1 MCTNFNIH
9 TTRQMRV
16 SSPHSKLASSVSRVN
31 ITVSATQA
39 HAQHKLFT
47 VINKHYIHVH
57 SAAWLWTWKLG
68 PGSAIKQCI
77 LSPLCSQM
85 CVTGF
90 RQKFLVN
97 IVNIKVPPR
106 VKVRIGGEGGQ
117 RPLQLLYN
125 SFCLPREVHT
135 VLSHITDKIS
145 VLNVFFG

>member
-1 MCTNFNIH
+1 
-9 TTRQMRV
+9 
-16 SSPHSKLASSVSRVN
+16 
-31 ITVSATQA
+31 
-39 HAQHKLFT
+39 
-47 VINKHYIHVH
+47 
-57 SAAWLWTWKLG
+57 
-68 PGSAIKQCI
+68 
-77 LSPLCSQM
+77 M